1 MSKELVETL
10 RFNDPTGAPGAEGV
24 RRLSAYPPRMTGFS
38 LIELAIVLV
47 VVALLL
53 GGLLVPLTTQIEQ
66 QKIRETQKAMDE
78 IKEAIVGY
86 ALSHVA
92 ADGRPYLP
100 CPDRRTGAATAT
112 DNNDG
117 HEDRNAVGGACQVVE
132 GNVPWADLGVSR
144 NDAWGNYFT
153 YRVASEYSNSN
164 AGFSLAAVTTNI
176 LVCENDVG
184 AACISAVATANQVPA
199 LIVSHGQNGFYAIN
213 SNYTQ
218 ADIPAGYPSVPDAT
232 RSSAFEQENGNVH
245 GDCTAIPGDGTCYKY
260 VSKTSGTIGAA
271 TGEFDDL
278 VTWLSPNILF
288 SRMVAAG
295 RLP

>member
-1 MSKELVETL
+1 M
-10 RFNDPTGAPGAEGV
+10 
-24 RRLSAYPPRMTGFS
+24 
-38 LIELAIVLV
+38 AIVLV
-47 VVALLL
+47 VVAFLL
-53 GGLLVPLTTQIEQ
+53 GGLLVPLTTQMEQ
-66 QKIRETQKAMDE
+66 QRIRETQKSLEE
-78 IKEAIVGY
+78 IKEALIGY
-86 ALSHVA
+86 AASHV
-92 ADGRPYLP
+92 DGNNHPYLP